1 MLDFRETS
9 RKERIVNK
17 EDDVNEKIIINLKEQ
32 RNISLKKVD
41 IHIEVID

>member
-17 EDDVNEKIIINLKEQ
+17 EDDVNEKIIINLKE
-32 RNISLKKVD
+32 
-41 IHIEVID
+41 